1 MQKFEKLRAS
11 MSKKSI
17 LRTNFSNTTHFILTN
32 VLENYDHF
40 FRKGRVNHYLK
51 LIISA
56 TPFISTKFS
65 TVPLI
70 QNVTM
75 FNICEY
81 SELIKQ
87 TLIS

>member
-1 MQKFEKLRAS
+1 

-17 LRTNFSNTTHFILTN
+17 LITNFSNTTHFILTN

-56 TPFISTKFS
+56 TSFISTKFS
-65 TVPLI
+65 IVPLI

-81 SELIKQ
+81 NELFKQ

>member
-1 MQKFEKLRAS
+1 

-17 LRTNFSNTTHFILTN
+17 LITNFSNTTHFILTN

-40 FRKGRVNHYLK
+40 FRKGRVNQYLK

-56 TPFISTKFS
+56 TSFISTKFS
-65 TVPLI
+65 IVPLI

-81 SELIKQ
+81 NELFKQ